1 MVRPDYR
8 NFKNF
13 LSHSAKGSVW
23 EDHKYVK
30 RVNGTYYYP
39 NGYEGGRTMES
50 FRKDLRNKRFT
61 QAQVNADASA
71 KKSSSSPSTRTVSTK
86 NVTRKLA
93 TSATGTAKLSDINE
107 TASQN
112 LAKKKAKEVAEGK
125 NSKKKVTD
133 KNLSAK
139 DIEKYAKEVIRGNYG
154 VGAERKKL
162 LGDNYRKIQDKVNEL
177 MRKSGSTKVSTAKS
191 SFTSSKTTATK
202 KTKTKGT
209 SKKKVN
215 SKTSTSSTSAK
226 KGIDL
231 NKVYDVYNKRKR

>member
-23 EDHKYVK
+23 EDHEYEK
-30 RVNGTYYYP
+30 RVNGVYYYP

-61 QAQVNADASA
+61 QAQVNSDASSKKTSSEKATA
-71 KKSSSSPSTRTVSTK
+71 KKTK
-86 NVTRKLA
+86 NVTRKLGGSI
-93 TSATGTAKLSDINE
+93 TETGRLSDINE

-133 KNLSAK
+133 KNLSVK

-177 MRKSGSTKVSTAKS
+177 MKKSGSTKVSTTKS
-191 SFTSSKTTATK
+191 TSSSNKNTSTKT
-202 KTKTKGT
+202 TKTKGST
-209 SKKKVN
+209 KKKDN
-215 SKTSTSSTSAK
+215 SKTSSSSNSTK

-231 NKVYDVYNKRKR
+231 DKVYDVYNKRKR